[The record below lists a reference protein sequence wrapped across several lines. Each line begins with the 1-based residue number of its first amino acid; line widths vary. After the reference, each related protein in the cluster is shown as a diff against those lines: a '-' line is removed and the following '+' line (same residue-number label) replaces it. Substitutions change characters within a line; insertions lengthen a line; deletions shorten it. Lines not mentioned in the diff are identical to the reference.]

1 MNDQLFQQLLD
12 SVTQMTEIIKKQQE
26 TIDKLTTK
34 DVQYIHIDKIST
46 TEAQKKID
54 DTKTTGVNEQKD
66 VAMSFGYQPKGTL
79 CNPPKDE

>member
-34 DVQYIHIDKIST
+34 DVQYIQIEKVSTDAMNSGRAWGTIS
-46 TEAQKKID
+46 K
-54 DTKTTGVNEQKD
+54 GEQ
-66 VAMSFGYQPKGTL
+66 Q
-79 CNPPKDE
+79 

>member
-34 DVQYIHIDKIST
+34 DVQYIQIEKVST
-46 TEAQKKID
+46 SDYLKYIE

-66 VAMSFGYQPKGTL
+66 VAVSSGRAWGTISKGEH
-79 CNPPKDE
+79 K